1 MLDQWKFLLQ
11 GELVSNHQ
19 SPVNDQCWGSERLL
33 KSHDRIHPPQFT
45 SSHEFNLQ
53 FTIYSACFIII
64 FY

>member
-33 KSHDRIHPPQFT
+33 KSHDRIHPLRLRNV
-45 SSHEFNLQ
+45 NL
-53 FTIYSACFIII
+53 IYNLLRMFHYNI
-64 FY
+64 Y

>member
-33 KSHDRIHPPQFT
+33 KSHDRIHPLQLRNVNLID
-45 SSHEFNLQ
+45 NLQ
-53 FTIYSACFIII
+53 FTPHVSL
-64 FY
+64 